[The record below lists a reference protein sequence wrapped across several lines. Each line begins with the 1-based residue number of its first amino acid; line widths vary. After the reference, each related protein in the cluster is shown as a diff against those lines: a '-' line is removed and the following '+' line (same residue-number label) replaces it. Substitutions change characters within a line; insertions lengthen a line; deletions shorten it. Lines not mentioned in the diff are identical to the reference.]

1 MVQTRCS
8 GIGVQD
14 CLVAAAVIVQA
25 GRLHLPQPVVEG
37 IGHVSTETSR
47 C

>member
-1 MVQTRCS
+1 MLWDRRP
-8 GIGVQD
+8 GLLGGGGR
-14 CLVAAAVIVQA
+14 IVQA
-25 GRLHLPQPVVEG
+25 GRLHLPLPVVEG